1 MEENKAVKF
10 KETIKFRERS
20 SIRFKLVMEQLSSHL
35 SEKPSKKTPPMPP
48 PAYLK
53 QKYKNFESKD
63 LNASLDNA
71 PIKPARTD
79 LLVSQRLPLP
89 SIGSDASGELSSET
103 TDKEDEFL
111 LLEEMASQFTAQEK
125 EYLQEIDDLR

>member
-1 MEENKAVKF
+1 MEKNKAVKF
-10 KETIKFRERS
+10 KEAIKFRERS
-20 SIRFKLVMEQLSSHL
+20 SIRFKLVMEQLSSQL

-53 QKYKNFESKD
+53 QKYKHFDFTNV
-63 LNASLDNA
+63 NASVDNA

-89 SIGSDASGELSSET
+89 SIGSDTSGELASET

-111 LLEEMASQFTAQEK
+111 LLEEMASQFSAQEK